1 MDTQQKE
8 LNDIQDEL
16 VLRLITQLAKPTV
29 TLTQL
34 KTLALRDLE
43 ELELRGA
50 LGRLWRSLKVYR
62 HALTTGV
69 VLYWPEERLKAVVT
83 SGIIPQMPDG
93 VELPETISHIV
104 KPVEI
109 AQEYQKQELQAEV
122 KEEKLTRQEENH
134 RKSKWQLVPI
144 SQTAALPMRPLAE
157 GVMGNARR
165 GAVVAEVLS
174 AMFRYRDLR
183 LSIDGVKSLIPHVSR
198 TDVAR
203 VISQTVN
210 GYGKKYILR
219 TDGETR
225 FDNTYQWNHEFSY
238 PFPDRMPNDGE
249 RVLTRNVDP
258 DVKDDEALDHL
269 APEQLTEVE
278 TESEIARLI
287 RLSQEQAQEKEVIEQ
302 AVEEDQPKIDEE
314 PEEEKEETQG
324 FCAILPADMDMLSM
338 RGPIGEIGQRGCG
351 YIDLPV
357 RSYSAEEVHSG
368 KMIEKET
375 ILIDQVTVKEAAEAN
390 VVVDDNVVM
399 PERRGQK
406 LTINSNNFRAGF
418 FTDGVMIIELD
429 HGRLELT
436 KEQTEQIAD
445 LLGPHYMRKVA
456 A

>member
-1 MDTQQKE
+1 MDTLQKE

-16 VLRLITQLAKPTV
+16 VLRFITQLAKPTV

-34 KTLALRDLE
+34 KVVALKELE

-50 LGRLWRSLKVYR
+50 LGRLWRGLKVYR

-83 SGIIPQMPDG
+83 SGIIPQMPEG

-109 AQEYQKQELQAEV
+109 AQEFKKQELQYEV

-157 GVMGNARR
+157 GVLGNARR

-174 AMFRYRDLR
+174 ALFRYRDLR
-183 LSIDGVKSLIPHVSR
+183 LSIDGVASLIPHVSR

-219 TDGETR
+219 FSGETK
-225 FDNTYQWNHEFSY
+225 FDNTYQWNHEYSY
-238 PFPDRMPNDGE
+238 PFPDRMPKDGE
-249 RVLTRNVDP
+249 RVLIRNVDP
-258 DVKDDEALDHL
+258 EIKDDEALDHL

-302 AVEEDQPKIDEE
+302 AVEEDQIKV
-314 PEEEKEETQG
+314 EETKEAQG
-324 FCAILPADMDMLSM
+324 FCAILPADMNMFSS
-338 RGPIGEIGQRGCG
+338 RGERGEIGQKGCG
-351 YIDLPV
+351 YIDLPIA
-357 RSYSAEEVHSG
+357 RTYTAEEVHSG
-368 KMIEKET
+368 EMIEKET
-375 ILIDQVTVKEAAEAN
+375 ILIDQVTVKEATEAN